1 MTALNKSTLNRPL
14 SWLFAVPALFIFTGC
29 AAVGPNHV
37 PPDTPVPATYHSEL
51 KGGLNAKEMDPQT
64 LAAWWTTLND
74 PELSSLIDRA
84 VSGNLDVKNAL
95 ARVRE
100 ARARRGIAKADLFP
114 TLDARGSATW
124 SRINRDEGS
133 STSDDFYA
141 AGFDAGWELDIFGGV
156 RRSVE
161 AAEAD
166 LQASEENLR
175 NVLVS
180 LLAEV
185 ALNYIDVRT
194 SQVQIAVAEANLEAQ
209 SETYQLT
216 QWRYE
221 AGLSDEL
228 AVQQA
233 RYSLESTRSL
243 IPPLRTGLEEAMNRI
258 AVLLGEQP
266 GKVHPE
272 LEKQEPIP
280 VTPLDVAVGVPA
292 DLLRRRPDVR
302 QAERELAA
310 QTARIGV
317 ATADLYPKFT
327 LNGSIGL
334 EALSLSNLSSGT
346 LTLSGGPRVTWAI
359 FRGGAIRQNIE
370 VQSALQEQALI
381 QYEATLLG
389 ALEEVENALVA
400 YAEVQQRRQSLSE
413 ATQAAKEAAELA
425 RYKYESGLTDF
436 NNVLDAQRSLLSFQ
450 EQLAQS
456 EGTVTSNLVRLYKA
470 LGGGWTSMAADG
482 AAQASP

>member
-1 MTALNKSTLNRPL
+1 VSKDWHTQ
-14 SWLFAVPALFIFTGC
+14 
-29 AAVGPNHV
+29 
-37 PPDTPVPATYHSEL
+37 L
-51 KGGLNAKEMDPQT
+51 KGGLTTGEMDTQT
-64 LAAWWTTLND
+64 LAAWWMALND

-84 VSGNLDVKNAL
+84 ALGNLDLKKAL

-100 ARARRGIAKADLFP
+100 ARARRGVAKVDLFP
-114 TLDARGSATW
+114 TLDATGSATW
-124 SRINRDEGS
+124 TRS
-133 STSDDFYA
+133 STDTGTGKTSDLFA
-141 AGFDAGWELDIFGGV
+141 ATFDAGWELDIFGGV

-161 AAEAD
+161 AAGSN
-166 LQASEENLR
+166 LQATQEDLR

-185 ALNYIDVRT
+185 ASNYVQVRT
-194 SQVQIAVAEANLEAQ
+194 YQALIAVAEANLEAQ

-233 RYSLESTRSL
+233 RYNLENTRSL
-243 IPPLRTGLEEAMNRI
+243 IPAMRTGLEEAMNRI
-258 AVLLGEQP
+258 AVLMGEQP

-272 LEKQEPIP
+272 LEKREPIP
-280 VTPLDVAVGVPA
+280 VTPLKIAVGVPA
-292 DLLRRRPDVR
+292 DVLRRRPDIR

-327 LNGSIGL
+327 LSGSIGL
-334 EALSLSNLSSGT
+334 EALSLSNPSTSGW
-346 LTLSGGPRVTWAI
+346 TLSGGPRISWAI
-359 FRGGAIRQNIE
+359 FKGGAIRQNIE
-370 VQSALQEQALI
+370 VHSALQEQALI
-381 QYEATLLG
+381 QYDATILG

-413 ATQAAKEAAELA
+413 ATQAAQKAVDLA
-425 RYKYESGLTDF
+425 QLKYQAGLTDF

-456 EGTVTSNLVRLYKA
+456 EGTVTSNLIRLYKA
-470 LGGGWTSMAADG
+470 LGGGWTSMALDEKK
-482 AAQASP
+482 

>member
-1 MTALNKSTLNRPL
+1 MNFLHKTVLIKSL
-14 SWLFAVPALFIFTGC
+14 SWFIVGLSIVILYGC
-29 AAVGPNHV
+29 TAVGPDYV
-37 PPDTPVPATYHSEL
+37 PVKTSVFPTWHTEL
-51 KGGLNAKEMDPQT
+51 KGGLSVNEMGPET
-64 LAAWWTTLND
+64 LTEWWMTLND

-84 VSGNLDVKNAL
+84 VLGNLDLKKAM

-100 ARARRGIAKADLFP
+100 SRARRGMAKADFFP
-114 TLDARGSATW
+114 TFDATGSANW
-124 SRINRDEGS
+124 SRSNKDTGS
-133 STSDDFYA
+133 GKTSDLFA
-141 AGFDAGWELDIFGGV
+141 ATFDAGWEMDIFGGV

-166 LQASEENLR
+166 LQANYEDLR

-180 LLAEV
+180 LIGEV

-194 SQVQIAVAEANLEAQ
+194 SQALLAVAEANLEAQ
-209 SETYQLT
+209 AETYQLT

-233 RYSLESTRSL
+233 RYNLENTRSL
-243 IPPLRTGLEEAMNRI
+243 IPALRTGLEEAMNRI

-266 GKVHPE
+266 GKVHAE
-272 LEKQEPIP
+272 LEKREPIP
-280 VTPLDVAVGVPA
+280 VTPLKVAVGVPA

-302 QAERELAA
+302 QAERQLAA

-327 LNGSIGL
+327 LSGSSGL
-334 EALSLSNLSSGT
+334 EALSLGNLSSGSLKVT
-346 LTLSGGPRVTWAI
+346 GGPQITWAI
-359 FRGGAIRQNIE
+359 FKGGAIRQNIE

-381 QYEATLLG
+381 QYEAAILG
-389 ALEEVENALVA
+389 AVEEVENALVA
-400 YAEVQQRRQSLSE
+400 YAEVQQRRRSLSE
-413 ATQAAKEAAELA
+413 ATQAAQMAVELA
-425 RYKYESGLTDF
+425 QHKYQAGLTDF

-450 EQLAQS
+450 EQLTQS
-456 EGTVTSNLVRLYKA
+456 EGTVTSNLIRLYKA
-470 LGGGWTSMAADG
+470 LGGGWTSMAPDEKK
-482 AAQASP
+482 